1 MRAMARGP
9 IPDDQRL
16 EELVAELLSDARYA
30 SGARRFP
37 TPLTDDEA
45 AELAEALERDLEGGV
60 AQRARDAA
68 KRRLKIFCSKGCN
81 VCCEEPVIVYL
92 PEALAIA
99 RWLESPANAEERAR
113 FVAAHRRWSEALGD
127 APGRL
132 ADLQADD
139 ANRAA
144 YEEAYRAQWRLRV
157 MCAFNHDGACTIY
170 PVRPLL
176 CREGHALGTN
186 EHCVAGSPIPAQRL
200 TGGPV
205 EGFMKRANVLLRAA
219 HNALDAERNR
229 GEMLCALVHR
239 LLQEGRFAEK

>member
-1 MRAMARGP
+1 MPRGP
-9 IPDDQRL
+9 IPDDARL
-16 EELVAELLSDARYA
+16 EELVTRLLSDARYA

-37 TPLTDDEA
+37 QPLSDDEA
-45 AELAEALERDLEGGV
+45 AELAEALERDLDGGV
-60 AQRARDAA
+60 ASRAREAA
-68 KRRLKIFCSKGCN
+68 RRRLKIFCSKGCS

-99 RWLESPANAEERAR
+99 RWLESPANTDERAWFEDAYR
-113 FVAAHRRWSEALGD
+113 KWRAALGD
-127 APGRL
+127 APDRL
-132 ADLQADD
+132 ADLQSDD

-144 YEEAYRAQWRLRV
+144 YEAAYRAQWKLRV
-157 MCAFNHDGACTIY
+157 MCAFNRDGACTIY

-205 EGFMKRANVLLRAA
+205 EAFMKRANLVLRAA
-219 HNALDAERNR
+219 HNALAARPNR
-229 GEMLCALVHR
+229 AEMLCEQVHR
-239 LLQEGRFAEK
+239 LLTDGNFAEK